1 MAFWLVKSDPDSYSW
16 ENLRK
21 EKKTVWDG
29 VRNYQARNNLK
40 LMEKG
45 DKVLV
50 YESQN
55 SKLVAGIAEVTKP
68 FFQDP
73 TTDDENWVAVELT
86 ARKSFRMLVSLETI
100 KTTPGL
106 EDIALIRNSRLSVMP
121 LTPDEFDIIIQ
132 LSK

>member
-16 ENLRK
+16 DNLLK
-21 EKKTVWDG
+21 DKKTVWDG
-29 VRNYQARNNLK
+29 VRNYQARNNLR

-55 SKLVAGIAEVTKP
+55 SKYIAGIAEVTKP

-73 TTDDENWVAVELT
+73 TTDEENWVAVELT
-86 ARKSFRMLVSLETI
+86 AVKSFKMPVSLDAV